1 MHVHELRRTLVVA
14 GAALAL
20 HFVPVNIAR
29 ADADTT
35 PVPRV
40 ASVDLTRYAGPW
52 FIIGSIPLSL
62 EKGAHNPVETYTP
75 QADGTIKTVFE
86 FRKDRFDGELEI
98 KPTKAK
104 VVEDTHNAEWKVTLI
119 WPFKGQY
126 VISHLEPDYSSAI
139 IARDKRDHVWILS
152 RTATLSDAR
161 MADYR
166 ARIVEMGYDLSKFE
180 LFAQNGSHPNPTSA
194 SSP

>member
-1 MHVHELRRTLVVA
+1 MAATALV
-14 GAALAL
+14 L
-20 HFVPVNIAR
+20 HFLPMSMAR
-29 ADADTT
+29 ADEA

-40 ASVDLTRYAGPW
+40 AAVDLARYAGPW

-86 FRKDRFDGELEI
+86 FRKDAFDGELET

-104 VVEDTHNAEWKVTLI
+104 IVEGSHNAEWKVTLI

-152 RTATLSDAR
+152 RTATLSESR

-166 ARIVEMGYDLSKFE
+166 ARIVEMGYDIGKFE
-180 LFAQNGSHPNPTSA
+180 LFPQNGSHPNPTTA
-194 SSP
+194 SNP